1 MSVKLAMTI
10 IDLSAMHPLIV
21 SRMSVRSHFLLLV
34 CFSFLISC
42 QFAGNKKEI
51 GYGEEV
57 QLNVKEVVVPSSDV
71 LNLKSYYLSFV
82 YQSDSL
88 QMLYGYN
95 YKIHGLDCFN
105 LKNMQSSQ
113 ITFLGDGNSAVV
125 RPVTGLYVQSLDS
138 IWIYDGSQRALL
150 LDRQGQLL
158 NAVNLRDGLTSNEQ
172 VLIDCNFAI
181 STSKLYYDGQHKSLL
196 YGIQDTSTSPYSFK
210 VREASLNGS
219 FPPVT
224 YLLQSSVSVSDV
236 SGGDYGNMSGINISF
251 SDDDILYNYPVESH
265 VYVLDRRTKQTKVID
280 ADSRFTKNV
289 AGKCRSRSDYS
300 QWIRHA
306 VENPH
311 FYDVMYLPEK
321 EMYVRLHLGEH
332 TFDATLDAD
341 ALMDDRN
348 LYLTLF
354 DKELNVIGESRLAV
368 HRYNYYTAW
377 TAMGKGILVF
387 VDNLMSSATK
397 TDKLEMDVIEVPMR
411 TEKRR

>member
-1 MSVKLAMTI
+1 ME
-10 IDLSAMHPLIV
+10 PLIV
-21 SRMSVRSHFLLLV
+21 SRMNFRSYFLLLA
-34 CFSFLISC
+34 CFFFLVSC

-51 GYGEEV
+51 GHEEGV
-57 QLNVKEVVVPSSDV
+57 KLDVKEVVIPPSDV

-82 YQSDSL
+82 YQADSL

-113 ITFLGDGNSAVV
+113 ITFSGDGNSAVV
-125 RPVTGLYVQSLDS
+125 RPVTGLYIQSLDS
-138 IWIYDGSQRALL
+138 IWVYDGSQRALL
-150 LDRQGQLL
+150 MDRQGQLL
-158 NAVNLRDGLTSNEQ
+158 NAVDLRDGLTSNEQ
-172 VLIDCNFAI
+172 VMIDCNFAI

-196 YGIQDTSTSPYSFK
+196 YGILDTSTSPYSFK
-210 VREASLNGS
+210 VHEVFLDGS

-236 SGGDYGNMSGINISF
+236 SGGDYGNMNGINISF

-265 VYVLDRRTKQTKVID
+265 VYVLDRRTKQTKVVD

-321 EMYVRLHLGEH
+321 EMYARLHLGEH
-332 TFDATLDAD
+332 TFDATIDAD

-354 DKELNVIGESRLAV
+354 DKEFNVVGECSLAT

-377 TAMGKGILVF
+377 AAMRKGVLVF
-387 VDNLMSSATK
+387 VDNLMSSAIK
-397 TDKLEMDVIEVPMR
+397 TDKLEMDIIEMPMK